1 MARLKENARFVVGS
15 HNVQVLRFILEG
27 GFSQIYE
34 VLMDPPPA
42 TAPDFASDG
51 APELLNSAA
60 LGLDPRGAIAC
71 LKQVVVPDKAGLAA
85 LRKEVEVMKILRSAR
100 SIVAYYDS
108 NAEHLPDGLY
118 QVLVLMEL
126 CPNKSLLDL
135 MNTRIREKLS
145 EPIILG
151 IMLDISIGVY
161 EMHRR
166 RMVHRDIKIE
176 NVLIDAQHHFKLCDF
191 GSVSGPV
198 RLPQD
203 PQEFQMLSHDI
214 LYQTTPQYRA
224 PEMLDLYRG
233 FPIDEKA
240 DIWALG
246 CFLYK
251 LCYYTTPFEQAGG
264 EMAMMHATF
273 QFLPQPQYLGDLKNL
288 IVIMLQEDPRYRPNI
303 FQILVLLS
311 KVVGMDVDKLAVDDF
326 YQEGPYNFQALHE
339 MQQRKQAERASQQ
352 KYYLDQEQRRLEYEN
367 KKTAKNPNAAK
378 SYPLGMSQ
386 SQTLT
391 LQVPS
396 RSQTPAHTQQNP
408 AVLGQKTDGLHK
420 STGLRSGSSTKAGDS
435 KTPNSEYLDPATA
448 SPKLSVSSESVNS
461 PPPTSDSPRLQLGD
475 DLDFPNIDNVYERY
489 PSLENF
495 GESEPPHTTKSNP
508 TSPPTEKQSLKKQ
521 PVAGESS
528 ERHNKGRTPV
538 LESAE
543 AWAEPS
549 QSSQKVD
556 PNAEKLAGA
565 LFESKI
571 EARQADTEAKSPV
584 QNPLKKVVSIPTVIP
599 LSASDK
605 HERPDARTLNR
616 PADRSGRVLEVDA
629 LTWFEKESS
638 KADEVVFPEYRKSER
653 RSDDPDNLLGDFS
666 QYPQSGKEKSPPNSY
681 VDNLRPRSYV
691 EVNRRS
697 GSYLDGQAQLTGGG
711 TQNQYLQASNRSYGR
726 TNSRDNLNPWG
737 KVLGVLPH
745 MEASKPPV
753 AQVAALN
760 LSDQADHSLID
771 LGLPTRFDGPVPII
785 AENLPLLDLEQPRLD
800 KLGFKKRISAP
811 PPMEFREE
819 VIDFASDDETEQA
832 GMSRIAIRQLLRKSL
847 KGRKPSEK
855 TDEGRKRLSF
865 LGREHGE

>member
-1 MARLKENARFVVGS
+1 MARLKENARFAVGS

-42 TAPDFASDG
+42 PASEFAADG
-51 APELLNSAA
+51 TPELLNNPA

-71 LKQVVVPDKAGLAA
+71 LKQVIVPDKAGLTA

-145 EPIILG
+145 ESIILG

-161 EMHRR
+161 EMHRQ

-233 FPIDEKA
+233 FPIDEKV

-303 FQILVLLS
+303 FQILMLLS
-311 KVVGMDVDKLAVDDF
+311 KVVGMDADKLAVDDF

-339 MQQRKQAERASQQ
+339 MQQRKQAERSAQQ
-352 KYYLDQEQRRLEYEN
+352 KYYIDQEQRRLEYES
-367 KKTAKNPNAAK
+367 KKAAKNPNAALP
-378 SYPLGMSQ
+378 YGLAGSQ
-386 SQTLT
+386 SQALV

-396 RSQTPAHTQQNP
+396 RSHTPAHAPQNQ
-408 AVLGQKTDGLHK
+408 AVPRQKTDGLYK
-420 STGLRSGSSTKAGDS
+420 SAGLRSTSSTRAAES
-435 KTPNSEYLDPATA
+435 RTPHSGHPDPASA
-448 SPKLSVSSESVNS
+448 SPKLSVSSESVNV
-461 PPPTSDSPRLQLGD
+461 PPPDSPRLQSGD
-475 DLDFPNIDNVYERY
+475 DLDFPNIDNVHERY
-489 PSLENF
+489 PSLEDF
-495 GESEPPHTTKSNP
+495 GEAEQPRMAKSVP
-508 TSPPTEKQSLKKQ
+508 TSPPPETQTLKKQ
-521 PVAGESS
+521 PVAGENA
-528 ERHNKGRTPV
+528 ERHGKGKTPI

-549 QSSQKVD
+549 QGPLKVD
-556 PNAEKLAGA
+556 PNAEKLAEA
-565 LFESKI
+565 LFESQA
-571 EARQADTEAKSPV
+571 EAGPAEPEVLSPVQHPV
-584 QNPLKKVVSIPTVIP
+584 QNPLKKVVSIPGVVTP
-599 LSASDK
+599 LVASDK
-605 HERPDARTLNR
+605 HDRLDARALSR
-616 PADRSGRVLEVDA
+616 PADRSGRVLDVDA
-629 LTWFEKESS
+629 LTWFEQESSS
-638 KADEVVFPEYRKSER
+638 KAD
-653 RSDDPDNLLGDFS
+653 DNLLGDFAS
-666 QYPQSGKEKSPPNSY
+666 PPQYPRPGHDRSPPNSY
-681 VDNLRPRSYV
+681 GDNLRPRSYV
-691 EVNRRS
+691 EANRRP
-697 GSYLDGQAQLTGGG
+697 GSYVDGQAQLTGGAA
-711 TQNQYLQASNRSYGR
+711 QNQYLQAGNRNYGR
-726 TNSRDNLNPWG
+726 MNSRDNLNPWG
-737 KVLGVLPH
+737 KVLGVLPRI
-745 MEASKPPV
+745 EASKPPV

-771 LGLPTRFDGPVPII
+771 LGRPARYDGPVPVI
-785 AENLPLLDLEQPRLD
+785 ADQQPLLDLEQPRLD
-800 KLGFKKRISAP
+800 KPGFKKRISAP

-847 KGRKPSEK
+847 KNRKPSDK